1 MLFFVAWY
9 PVSWKPLF
17 QAFFFCIYFSKKE
30 IKSGPCYRILVEALI
45 FPGCNWLV
53 FYGSPVSNLSL
64 LTYLCLL
71 LLKRFLTD
79 SIHLGLFFFPPIQV
93 SMSTYDMIIE
103 VIWFTSIILLFLIWP
118 PIFVSIFLFISC
130 IYFSIAFLFLYHLLV
145 YFASGRLYLQ
155 DCVVY

>member
-79 SIHLGLFFFPPIQV
+79 SIHLGLFFPPHSGKYEYIW
-93 SMSTYDMIIE
+93 YDY
-103 VIWFTSIILLFLIWP
+103 WGNL
-118 PIFVSIFLFISC
+118 
-130 IYFSIAFLFLYHLLV
+130 IYFYHFIIFDLTSYFCFHISFYQLYI
-145 YFASGRLYLQ
+145 F
-155 DCVVY
+155 